1 MDRKIKF
8 KAKCKDDGHC
18 VYGNYLQ
25 AYNGQ
30 DWIEQDGD
38 FFAVDAD
45 TVGQFT
51 GYFDANGEEIYE
63 GDILVDVSFKSL
75 IYLVYYNSD
84 FSSLMAARDGI
95 CEPNTI
101 STLKSLLYYSSH
113 KVIGNRFDNLDIL
126 QNEQDI

>member
-8 KAKCKDDGHC
+8 KAKCKDDGHW

-84 FSSLMAARDGI
+84 FGSMMYARDGVFGL
-95 CEPNTI
+95 NTI
-101 STLKSLLYYSSH
+101 GSLKSLLYYSSH